1 MFTVLSINTDNV
13 RMVRTR
19 KGYENMKSYID
30 RLHEYE
36 TKKQA
41 ILSESKS
48 QEDINKKLKKLAKE
62 LKL

>member
-1 MFTVLSINTDNV
+1 
-13 RMVRTR
+13 
-19 KGYENMKSYID
+19 MKSYID

-36 TKKQA
+36 TKKQV

-48 QEDINKKLKKLAKE
+48 QEDIVKKLKKLAKE